1 MVTGCVLCTRPLMGE
16 TLLRNGLLLC
26 FVLLLE
32 LEKEKRKS
40 KEQLAHI
47 DIGKVM
53 DMVKIT

>member
-1 MVTGCVLCTRPLMGE
+1 MGE

-32 LEKEKRKS
+32 LEKEKKRKS